1 MATIIVTES
10 TCDLS
15 REYIDAHP
23 CLEVIPM
30 VFQFGTEEHLE
41 IAGETDEHANYERLR
56 AGDVATTSQL
66 NSAYLYGYFK
76 KHLEKGDDVLYLAF
90 SSGLS
95 GTCSNGALAANDLRA
110 EFPDRK
116 IVVVDSLAPSL
127 MEGMIAIKAAE
138 RLEKTGD
145 DVDTLARWLQ
155 SDVIPYANA
164 WFTVDDLKFLK
175 RGGRVSAAAAAMG
188 TMLSIKPVL
197 HVDNEG
203 HLIVMSKERGRKR
216 SIKALLDKLVEQCPD
231 PKNTPIYIGHGDCL
245 EDAKQLADMIKEHT
259 GADVTLINYIGMIIG
274 SHAGPGTVA
283 LFFMGKDRG

>member
-10 TCDLS
+10 TCDLP
-15 REYIDAHP
+15 REYIDAHA

-66 NSAYLYGYFK
+66 NSAYLYGYFR

-95 GTCSNGALAANDLRA
+95 GTCSNGMLAANDLRD
-110 EFPDRK
+110 EFPERK
-116 IVVVDSLAPSL
+116 LVVVDTLAPSL
-127 MEGMIAIKAAE
+127 MEGMIAIMTAE

-145 DVDTLARWLQ
+145 DVEALAKWVQ

-175 RGGRVSAAAAAMG
+175 RGGRISAATAALG

-197 HVDNEG
+197 HVDDEG
-203 HLIVMSKERGRKR
+203 HLPPRVKVQGRKR
-216 SIKALLDKLVEQCPD
+216 ALKTLVDKMAEEARQ
-231 PKNTPIYIGHGDCL
+231 PITAPVMIAHGDVPDEANL
-245 EDAKQLADMIKEHT
+245 VAKMVKEHLGVEVST
-259 GADVTLINYIGMIIG
+259 INAISPIIG
-274 SHAGPGTVA
+274 CQSGPGTVA
-283 LFFMGKDRG
+283 LFCISDKPR

>member
-10 TCDLS
+10 TCDLP
-15 REYIDAHP
+15 REYIDAHA

-95 GTCSNGALAANDLRA
+95 GTCSNGMLAANDLQG
-110 EFPDRK
+110 EFPERK
-116 IVVVDSLAPSL
+116 LVVVDTLAPSL
-127 MEGMIAIKAAE
+127 MEGMIAIMTAE

-145 DVDTLARWLQ
+145 DVEALAKWVQ
-155 SDVIPYANA
+155 SDLIPHANA

-175 RGGRVSAAAAAMG
+175 RGGRISAATAALG

-197 HVDNEG
+197 HVDDEG
-203 HLIVMSKERGRKR
+203 HLIAMSKERGRKR
-216 SIKALLDKLVEQCPD
+216 SIKALVDKFVEQCPD
-231 PKNTPIYIGHGDCL
+231 PKNTPIYIGHGDC
-245 EDAKQLADMIKEHT
+245 EAEAKQLAEMIKEQT

-274 SHAGPGTVA
+274 SHSGPGTRA
-283 LFFMGKDRG
+283 LFFMGKNRG